1 MLPIAQR
8 RALPVLRRVE
18 ASFDDIGPSPSLPQC
33 DPRVS
38 GVLPPRTRLDPMRS
52 GVLERQAR
60 ELVTGESLER
70 GRIADSARL
79 RR

>member
-1 MLPIAQR
+1 
-8 RALPVLRRVE
+8 
-18 ASFDDIGPSPSLPQC
+18 
-33 DPRVS
+33 
-38 GVLPPRTRLDPMRS
+38 MRS